1 MNETLPTLLNQ
12 SQPVWFRPWRF
23 DAAGQVLHLPQQT
36 SASRPSRRSCRDCE
50 KNLSNRNERKLCPAK
65 LSLVRRGGT
74 LCQVRNTSFWF
85 SASCTL
91 PPPTLIVQQSA
102 NEAQILS
109 PQPVLHVIPNAYT
122 PPCGAAFVFQKPVE
136 ALWKQGGAKSCGAM
150 RSRRRR
156 TRPKPIFDGVGL
168 PRVLTS
174 RTDPYFRYEI
184 QGGRPDAIE
193 QRVTRQRPC
202 PTTKQVL
209 RALR

>member
-109 PQPVLHVIPNAYT
+109 PQPSLLAESPHQRCGFWHLCHSRLRRASERHPIP
-122 PPCGAAFVFQKPVE
+122 QKARFRARS
-136 ALWKQGGAKSCGAM
+136 AL
-150 RSRRRR
+150 
-156 TRPKPIFDGVGL
+156 
-168 PRVLTS
+168 
-174 RTDPYFRYEI
+174 
-184 QGGRPDAIE
+184 
-193 QRVTRQRPC
+193 
-202 PTTKQVL
+202 
-209 RALR
+209 